1 MRELWTSRNL
11 LVAGICM
18 VINCIILTGNVI
30 YLGKLTKLQ
39 NDSLKRIEQVCR
51 DIKA

>member
-1 MRELWTSRNL
+1 MKEFHTSRNL

-30 YLGKLTKLQ
+30 YLGKVTKIQNNSLQ
-39 NDSLKRIEQVCR
+39 KIEQLCR